1 MKLFR
6 NSDFGT
12 QKKSDIQ
19 NRLSLKPFCYIFGL
33 PCMLNLW
40 VSLKCTLSTLSISIC
55 EFSHSLIFKQSRR
68 LGKLSTLW
76 GNTELLV
83 EWSNFQVLDM
93 YHKVSVTD
101 WPSLGCGKTH
111 RGSCLNKSKH
121 IMLEATQL
129 IVHRNRLIKTLS
141 SDSDDF
147 NFLNE
152 KLSFC
157 LPGAPCCDQKLL
169 FSCRDL

>member
-93 YHKVSVTD
+93 CHKVSMTD
-101 WPSLGCGKTH
+101 WPSLRHDICQQIYATAVFGPKKL
-111 RGSCLNKSKH
+111 RKKSINRDK
-121 IMLEATQL
+121 IKSATKQRKCPKIAIL
-129 IVHRNRLIKTLS
+129 RYLGVAMDN
-141 SDSDDF
+141 
-147 NFLNE
+147 
-152 KLSFC
+152 
-157 LPGAPCCDQKLL
+157 
-169 FSCRDL
+169 